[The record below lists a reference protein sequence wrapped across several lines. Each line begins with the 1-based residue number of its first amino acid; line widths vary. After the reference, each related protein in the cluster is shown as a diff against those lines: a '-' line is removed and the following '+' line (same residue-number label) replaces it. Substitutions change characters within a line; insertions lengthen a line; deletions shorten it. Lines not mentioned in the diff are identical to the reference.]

1 MLEILKKLES
11 SKEFKSWKSDNPGYY
26 LSSLFSTLDKEE
38 SLKWQFHY
46 YSKEKDE
53 IVTFNLSPEITI
65 DPDSEVFKKKD
76 SRIEPLEIQKVKLG
90 VMQALRKI
98 KNLKQYSHETFNQ
111 KIILLQQFEN
121 QPSWNISLI
130 TSTYQIINIKLSAIS
145 GKVLHESKESL
156 LSFKTS

>member
-11 SKEFKSWKSDNPGYY
+11 SKEFKTWKSNNPDYY
-26 LSSLFSTLDKEE
+26 LSSLFSTFNREE

-46 YSKEKDE
+46 YNKEKDQ
-53 IVTFNLSPEITI
+53 IVTIDTNPTIIEPE
-65 DPDSEVFKKKD
+65 SGVFKKKD
-76 SRIEPLEIQKVKLG
+76 AKIEPLEIQKVKLG

-98 KNLKQYSHETFNQ
+98 KNLEQYKHETFNQ
-111 KIILLQQFEN
+111 KIILLQQYGN

-156 LSFKTS
+156 LSFKQN